1 MLCQYTR
8 MYVDKEERSDDENVE
23 LAVEIFR
30 ILADPTRVRLL
41 RALDDAGSTA
51 ELPVNELAEA
61 VDKRAGAVSQH
72 LAKLRMARL
81 VTTRRN
87 GTQILYRIA
96 NEHVSQLI
104 ADALR
109 HTEHLGTG
117 VPPHHREPRLPKR
130 RVARWPQSER

>member
-1 MLCQYTR
+1 MDRTTR
-8 MYVDKEERSDDENVE
+8 TSSWRSRSSE
-23 LAVEIFR
+23 FWPT
-30 ILADPTRVRLL
+30 PTRVRLL
-41 RALDDAGSTA
+41 LALDDAGDTA

-61 VDKRAGAVSQH
+61 VGKRAGAVSQH

-96 NEHVSQLI
+96 NEHVSQLV

-109 HTEHLGTG
+109 HTEHLGPG
-117 VPPHHREPRLPKR
+117 VPAHHREPG
-130 RVARWPQSER
+130 APQRAKMA

>member
-8 MYVDKEERSDDENVE
+8 MYADKDSDRSDDENVE

-41 RALDDAGSTA
+41 RALDDAGDGA

-61 VDKRAGAVSQH
+61 VGKRAGAVSQH

-87 GTQILYRIA
+87 GTQIRYRIA
-96 NEHVSQLI
+96 NEHVSQLV

-109 HTEHLGTG
+109 HTEHLGPG
-117 VPPHHREPRLPKR
+117 VPAHHREPGP
-130 RVARWPQSER
+130 SERE